1 MLWYG
6 FERRYDQDIFY
17 LVDIVVNSF
26 HIISRVVYMQAKT
39 IVRGTKQ
46 KWICHVDC
54 SAFVLKTLN
63 SSGDLKHCEQ
73 TPHKSSYLVAT
84 RVSRISTLYS

>member
-6 FERRYDQDIFY
+6 FERRYDRDIFY

-26 HIISRVVYMQAKT
+26 HIISRVVYASKNNSERHKT
-39 IVRGTKQ
+39 

-84 RVSRISTLYS
+84 RVSRISTL